1 MPVPVYD
8 RIGTS
13 YAVVRRAD
21 PRIAAHLLAALD
33 GCRSVVNVGAGAG
46 SYEPLDSSVVAVEPS
61 AVMLVQR
68 PEGAAPAVQARAEA
82 LPFGDGSFDAALAV
96 LTTHHWSDPVAGLA
110 ELCRVARRQV
120 VLTWNPVV
128 VAERFWLVRDLLPE
142 VTAHEAGLATLDT
155 VVAGLP
161 GARVLSVP
169 VPWDCTDGFLAAHWR
184 RPHGYLDPAVRASMS
199 SFARLAPAVV
209 DRALSRLAA
218 ELADG
223 TWARE
228 HADLMARDELDVGYR
243 LVVSGD

>member
-46 SYEPLDSSVVAVEPS
+46 SYEPLDRTVVAVEPS

-96 LTTHHWSDPVAGLA
+96 LTTTTGATRSPGWPSCAGS
-110 ELCRVARRQV
+110 
-120 VLTWNPVV
+120 P
-128 VAERFWLVRDLLPE
+128 
-142 VTAHEAGLATLDT
+142 AG
-155 VVAGLP
+155 
-161 GARVLSVP
+161 RLS
-169 VPWDCTDGFLAAHWR
+169 
-184 RPHGYLDPAVRASMS
+184 
-199 SFARLAPAVV
+199 
-209 DRALSRLAA
+209 
-218 ELADG
+218 
-223 TWARE
+223 
-228 HADLMARDELDVGYR
+228 
-243 LVVSGD
+243 